1 MAEWIHPGIVIMLG
15 AFLTPFLIDRKIKQI
30 YIILLPTA
38 GLIILLLTSMGTFG
52 AIPAYPGALH
62 KWRISFLQYTL
73 ELGRIDKMSMIFAY
87 VYVVIGIAMLI
98 FALREKNDWEHVSA
112 LIHIGSSVSAIFAR
126 DLFTYIFF
134 VEIATWSAVFLIWF
148 RGTKT
153 SKASGFRYFFW
164 HVLAG
169 GFLLA
174 GSIIHV
180 QTTGSID
187 LDLMPWGWNW
197 SYIAYYFMMIGFLI
211 DAGAF
216 PVHSWLPD
224 AYSTGGVTSVLYVT
238 AFSTKTGIY
247 GLIRCFPGVELL
259 IWLGVITAVVALFLA
274 VLENDARK
282 LCGYHI
288 ISQDGYMICGV
299 GIGTYL
305 GILGSVSHIIC
316 HIIYS
321 CLLLMGASTVL
332 SVTGTCKFTNTGGL
346 YKYMRISFWLYLI
359 GGFSISGMPLFNG
372 FVSKS
377 MTIEAAELIHLPI
390 VYLLL
395 EGATVGTFL
404 HTAIKL
410 PYNLWFQGRKD
421 PPADIKVKLKQ
432 KPENTPIN
440 MLIGMS
446 IPAFLCIFMGVY
458 PYYPF
463 YEMLP
468 YPVEFVPYTI
478 TRVFSIAQMFVFTF
492 LAAWFLRT
500 LIRGTP
506 TLTLDSDW
514 LGRVPGNALISFCR
528 EPLLE
533 YGSYLDKKMLKVADV
548 VISFVR
554 SPIIA
559 LRMTPSAIGSGVTI
573 ILIIFTL
580 LAAFFMSGN

>member
-1 MAEWIHPGIVIMLG
+1 
-15 AFLTPFLIDRKIKQI
+15 
-30 YIILLPTA
+30 
-38 GLIILLLTSMGTFG
+38 
-52 AIPAYPGALH
+52 
-62 KWRISFLQYTL
+62 
-73 ELGRIDKMSMIFAY
+73 
-87 VYVVIGIAMLI
+87 
-98 FALREKNDWEHVSA
+98 
-112 LIHIGSSVSAIFAR
+112 
-126 DLFTYIFF
+126 
-134 VEIATWSAVFLIWF
+134 
-148 RGTKT
+148 
-153 SKASGFRYFFW
+153 
-164 HVLAG
+164 
-169 GFLLA
+169 
-174 GSIIHV
+174 
-180 QTTGSID
+180 
-187 LDLMPWGWNW
+187 
-197 SYIAYYFMMIGFLI
+197 
-211 DAGAF
+211 
-216 PVHSWLPD
+216 
-224 AYSTGGVTSVLYVT
+224 
-238 AFSTKTGIY
+238 
-247 GLIRCFPGVELL
+247 
-259 IWLGVITAVVALFLA
+259 
-274 VLENDARK
+274 
-282 LCGYHI
+282 
-288 ISQDGYMICGV
+288 MICGV

-410 PYNLWFQGRKD
+410 PYNLWFQGRKE
-421 PPADIKVKLKQ
+421 PPADIKVKLEE

-446 IPAFLCIFMGVY
+446 IPAFLCVFMGVY

-506 TLTLDSDW
+506 TFTLDSDW
-514 LGRVPGNALISFCR
+514 LGRVPGNALISFCK
-528 EPLLE
+528 EPLLAF
-533 YGSYLDKKMLKVADV
+533 GAYLDKSMIRVAEI

-559 LRMTPSAIGSGVTI
+559 MRMTPAGIGSGVTI

-580 LAAFFMSGN
+580 LAAFFMNGN

>member
-1 MAEWIHPGIVIMLG
+1 MVEWIHPGIVIILG
-15 AFLTPFLIDRKIKQI
+15 AFLPPFLISRKVKQV
-30 YIILLPTA
+30 YLVLLPSA
-38 GLIILLLTSMGTFG
+38 GLIILILTSMGFFG
-52 AIPAYPGALH
+52 SIPAYPGALH
-62 KWRISFLQYTL
+62 KWRIPFLHYTL
-73 ELGRIDKMSMIFAY
+73 ELGRIDKMSMVFAY

-98 FALREKNDWEHVSA
+98 FALREKNDWEHVAA
-112 LIHIGSSVSAIFAR
+112 LIHIGSSVSAIFSR

-164 HVLAG
+164 HVVAG

-180 QTTGSID
+180 QATGSID
-187 LDLMPWGWNW
+187 LDFMPWGWGW
-197 SYIAYYFMMIGFLI
+197 PYIAYYFMMIGFLI
-211 DAGAF
+211 DAGSF

-259 IWLGVITAVVALFLA
+259 MWLGVITAVFALFLA
-274 VLENDARK
+274 VLENDARR

-332 SVTGTCKFTNTGGL
+332 SVAGTCKFTNTGGL

-359 GGFSISGMPLFNG
+359 GGFSISGVPLFNG
-372 FVSKS
+372 FISKS
-377 MTIEAAELIHLPI
+377 MTIEAAELIHQPI

-404 HTAIKL
+404 HTAVKL
-410 PYNLWFQGRKD
+410 PWNMWFQGREE
-421 PPADIKVKLKQ
+421 PSADIKVKLKERR
-432 KPENTPIN
+432 ENTPIN

-446 IPAFLCIFMGVY
+446 IPAFLCIYMGVY
-458 PYYPF
+458 PYPF

-468 YPVEFVPYTI
+468 YPVEFVPYTT
-478 TRVFSIAQMFVFTF
+478 TRVFSITQMFVFTF

-500 LIRGTP
+500 LVRGTP
-506 TLTLDSDW
+506 TYTLDSDW

-528 EPLLE
+528 EPLLSF
-533 YGSYLDKKMLKVADV
+533 GSFLDKSMLSVADFA
-548 VISFVR
+548 ISYVR
-554 SPIIA
+554 NPIFEM
-559 LRMTPSAIGSGVTI
+559 RMTPRGIGTGVTI
-573 ILIIFTL
+573 ILVLFTL
-580 LAAFFMSGN
+580 LTAFLMIGT

>member
-1 MAEWIHPGIVIMLG
+1 MIEWVHPGIVIMLG
-15 AFLTPFLIDRKIKQI
+15 SFVLPFLSSRKVKQV
-30 YIILLPTA
+30 YLVVLPSVGLLILV
-38 GLIILLLTSMGTFG
+38 LTSFGTFG
-52 AIPAYPGALH
+52 SIPEYPGALH
-62 KWRISFLQYTL
+62 KWRIPFLHYTL
-73 ELGRIDKMSMIFAY
+73 ELGRIDKMSMVFAY
-87 VYVVIGIAMLI
+87 VYVVVGIAMLI

-164 HVLAG
+164 HVVAG

-174 GSIIHV
+174 GSIIHM

-187 LDLMPWGWNW
+187 LDFMPWGWGW
-197 SYIAYYFMMIGFLI
+197 PYIAYYLMMIGFLI

-216 PVHSWLPD
+216 PVHAWLPD

-259 IWLGVITAVVALFLA
+259 MWLGVITAVVALFLA
-274 VLENDARK
+274 VLENDARR

-305 GILGSVSHIIC
+305 GILGSVSHIVC

-346 YKYMRISFWLYLI
+346 YKYMRVSFWLYLI
-359 GGFSISGMPLFNG
+359 GGFSISGVPLFNG

-377 MTIEAAELIHLPI
+377 MTIEAAELIHQPI
-390 VYLLL
+390 AYILL

-410 PYNLWFQGRKD
+410 PYNLWFQGRKE
-421 PPADIKVKLKQ
+421 PPADIRVKLKD
-432 KPENTPIN
+432 KRENTPTN

-446 IPAFLCIFMGVY
+446 IPAFLCVFIGVY

-468 YPVEFVPYTI
+468 YPVDFVPYTT
-478 TRVFSIAQMFVFTF
+478 TRVFSIVQMFVFTF
-492 LAAWFLRT
+492 LAAWLLRT

-506 TLTLDSDW
+506 TITLDSDW
-514 LGRVPGNALISFCR
+514 LGRVPGNALVSFCR
-528 EPLLE
+528 EPLMAFGAILE
-533 YGSYLDKKMLKVADV
+533 KSVSSAARSV
-548 VISFVR
+548 VTAVR
-554 SPIIA
+554 NPKLA
-559 LRMTPSAIGSGVTI
+559 LRMTPKSIGSGVMI
-573 ILIIFTL
+573 VLVLLTL
-580 LAAFFMSGN
+580 LAAVFINGI

>member
-1 MAEWIHPGIVIMLG
+1 MAVWIHPGIVIMLG
-15 AFLTPFLIDRKIKQI
+15 AFLLPMLGPRKVKQV
-30 YIILLPTA
+30 YLVLLPTI
-38 GLIILLLTSMGTFG
+38 GLLLLLLTSMGYFG
-52 AIPAYPGALH
+52 AIPVYPGALH
-62 KWRISFLQYTL
+62 KWRLPFLHYTL
-73 ELGRIDKMSMIFAY
+73 ELGRIDKLSMIFAY

-98 FALREKNDWEHVSA
+98 FAIREKNDWEHVCA

-126 DLFTYIFF
+126 DLFSYIFF

-148 RGTKT
+148 RGTRT

-164 HVLAG
+164 HVVAG

-180 QTTGSID
+180 QTTGSLD
-187 LDLMPWGWNW
+187 LDLMPWGWGW
-197 SYIAYYFMMIGFLI
+197 AYTAYYFMMIGFLI
-211 DAGAF
+211 DAGSF
-216 PVHSWLPD
+216 PVHAWLPD

-247 GLIRCFPGVELL
+247 GLVRCFPGVELL
-259 IWLGVITAVVALFLA
+259 MWIGVITAVFALFLA
-274 VLENDARK
+274 VLENDARR

-305 GILGSVSHIIC
+305 GILGCVSHIIC

-377 MTIEAAELIHLPI
+377 MTIEAAELIHQPL

-410 PYNLWFQGRKD
+410 PWNLWFQGRD
-421 PPADIKVKLKQ
+421 EPPADIKVKLKAGRD
-432 KPENTPIN
+432 NTPVN
-440 MLIGMS
+440 MLIAMC
-446 IPAFLCIFMGVY
+446 IPAFLCVFMGVY

-463 YEMLP
+463 YALLP
-468 YPVEFVPYTI
+468 YPVEFVPYTT
-478 TRVFSIAQMFVFTF
+478 TRVFSITQMFVFTF
-492 LAAWFLRT
+492 LAAWYLRT

-506 TLTLDSDW
+506 TYTLDSDW
-514 LGRVPGNALISFCR
+514 LGRIPGQALIWFCR
-528 EPLLE
+528 EPLLAF
-533 YGSYLDKKMLKVADV
+533 GNRLDQYISAAAGQ
-548 VISFVR
+548 VIAAIR
-554 SPIIA
+554 NPA
-559 LRMTPSAIGSGVTI
+559 LAIKLTPPAIGAGVTI
-573 ILIIFTL
+573 VLILFSL
-580 LAAFFMSGN
+580 LTAIWIRGA

>member
-1 MAEWIHPGIVIMLG
+1 MTHWIHPGIVIMLG
-15 AFLTPFLIDRKIKQI
+15 AFLVPFLVHRKVKQA
-30 YIILLPTA
+30 YLVLLPSA
-38 GLIILLLTSMGTFG
+38 GLLILVLTSMGAFG

-62 KWRISFLQYTL
+62 KWQIPFMQYTL
-73 ELGRIDKMSMIFAY
+73 ELGRIDYMSMIFAY

-98 FALREKNDWEHVSA
+98 FAIREKNDWEHVCA

-126 DLFTYIFF
+126 DLFSYIFF

-148 RGTKT
+148 RRTKT
-153 SKASGFRYFFW
+153 SRASGFRYFLW
-164 HVLAG
+164 HVVAG

-174 GSIIHV
+174 GSIMHV
-180 QTTGSID
+180 QATGSID
-187 LDLMPWGWNW
+187 LDQMPWGAGWP
-197 SYIAYYFMMIGFLI
+197 YLAYYFMMIGFLI

-216 PVHSWLPD
+216 PVHAWLPD

-259 IWLGVITAVVALFLA
+259 MWLGVITAVVALFLA
-274 VLENDARK
+274 VLENDARR

-359 GGFSISGMPLFNG
+359 GGFSISGVPLFNG

-377 MTIEAAELIHLPI
+377 MTIEAAELIHQPL

-410 PYNLWFQGRKD
+410 PWNLWFQGRD
-421 PPADIKVKLKQ
+421 EPPADIRVKLKAGRD
-432 KPENTPIN
+432 NTPRN

-446 IPAFLCIFMGVY
+446 IPAFLCVYMGVY

-463 YEMLP
+463 YAMLP
-468 YPVEFVPYTI
+468 YPVDFVPYTT
-478 TRVFSIAQMFVFTF
+478 TRVFSISQMFVFTF
-492 LAAWFLRT
+492 LAAWWLRT

-506 TLTLDSDW
+506 TLTVDTDW
-514 LGRVPGNALISFCR
+514 LARVPGNALIWFCR
-528 EPLLE
+528 GPFLAF
-533 YGSYLDKKMLKVADV
+533 GTILDKHMARMTAV
-548 VISFVR
+548 VISVAR
-554 SPIIA
+554 SPAIA
-559 LRMTPSAIGSGVTI
+559 LKMTPGAIGAGVT
-573 ILIIFTL
+573 LVLVLFTL
-580 LAAFFMSGN
+580 LTMLLMSWT

>member
-1 MAEWIHPGIVIMLG
+1 MAEWIHPGILILLG
-15 AFLTPFLIDRKIKQI
+15 AFLTPFLMGRKVKQA
-30 YIILLPTA
+30 YILLLPTA
-38 GLIILLLTSMGTFG
+38 GLIILILTSMGTFG
-52 AIPAYPGALH
+52 SIPAYPAALH
-62 KWRISFLQYTL
+62 KWRIPFLQYTL

-98 FALREKNDWEHVSA
+98 FALREKNDWEHVAA
-112 LIHIGSSVSAIFAR
+112 LVHIGSSVSAIFAR
-126 DLFTYIFF
+126 DLFSYIFF

-153 SKASGFRYFFW
+153 AKASGFRYFFW
-164 HVLAG
+164 HVVAG

-180 QTTGSID
+180 QTTGSTD
-187 LDLMPWGWNW
+187 LGLMPWGFDW
-197 SYIAYYFMMIGFLI
+197 SYIAYYFMMLGFLI
-211 DAGAF
+211 DAGCF

-224 AYSTGGVTSVLYVT
+224 SYSTGGVTSVLYVT

-259 IWLGVITAVVALFLA
+259 MWMGVITAVVALFLA
-274 VLENDARK
+274 VLENDARR

-359 GGFSISGMPLFNG
+359 GGFSISGVPLFNG

-377 MTIEAAELIHLPI
+377 MTIEAAELIHQPLA
-390 VYLLL
+390 YLLL

-410 PYNLWFQGRKD
+410 PYNLWFQGRKE
-421 PPADIKVKLKQ
+421 PPADIKVKLKD
-432 KPENTPIN
+432 KLENTPIN

-446 IPAFLCIFMGVY
+446 IPAILCVFMGVY

-478 TRVFSIAQMFVFTF
+478 SRVFSIAQMFVFTF
-492 LAAWFLRT
+492 LAAWLLRT

-506 TLTLDSDW
+506 TYTLDSDW
-514 LGRVPGNALISFCR
+514 LGRVPGNALIAFCR
-528 EPLLE
+528 EPLVAF
-533 YGSYLDKKMLKVADV
+533 GSSLDKSLSGFANF
-548 VISFVR
+548 VITAVR
-554 SPIIA
+554 KPILA
-559 LRMTPSAIGSGVTI
+559 TRMTPPRIGPAVAI
-573 ILIIFTL
+573 ILFLFTL
-580 LAAFFMSGN
+580 LAAFFLNRI

>member
-1 MAEWIHPGIVIMLG
+1 MGEWIHPGVLIMLG
-15 AFLTPFLIDRKIKQI
+15 AFLVPFLGNRKVKQV
-30 YIILLPTA
+30 YLILLPSA
-38 GLIILLLTSMGTFG
+38 GLVILPLTSMGFFG
-52 AIPAYPGALH
+52 AIPAFPGALH
-62 KWRISFLQYTL
+62 KWRIPFLDYTL

-153 SKASGFRYFFW
+153 SKASGFRYFLW
-164 HVLAG
+164 HVVAG

-174 GSIIHV
+174 GSIMHV
-180 QTTGSID
+180 QTTGSIY
-187 LDLMPWGWNW
+187 LDLMPWGWGW
-197 SYIAYYFMMIGFLI
+197 PYLAYYFMMIGFLI
-211 DAGAF
+211 DAGSF

-247 GLIRCFPGVELL
+247 GLVRCFPGVELL
-259 IWLGVITAVVALFLA
+259 MWLGVVTAVVALFLA
-274 VLENDARK
+274 VLENDARR

-305 GILGSVSHIIC
+305 GILGCVSHIIC

-359 GGFSISGMPLFNG
+359 GGFSISGVPYFNG

-410 PYNLWFQGRKD
+410 PYNLWFQGRD
-421 PPADIKVKLKQ
+421 EPPADIRVKLKD

-440 MLIGMS
+440 MLIGMT
-446 IPAFLCIFMGVY
+446 IPAFLCVYMGVY
-458 PYYPF
+458 PYFPF

-468 YPVEFVPYTI
+468 YPVDFVPYTI
-478 TRVFSIAQMFVFTF
+478 TRVFSISQMFVFTF
-492 LAAWFLRT
+492 LAAWYLRT

-506 TLTLDSDW
+506 TYTLDSDW
-514 LGRVPGNALISFCR
+514 LGRVPGYALVSFCR
-528 EPLLE
+528 GPLMAF
-533 YGSYLDKKMLKVADV
+533 GAFLDRSMLKVADV
-548 VISFVR
+548 AITAVR
-554 SPIIA
+554 NPGIA
-559 LRMTPSAIGSGVTI
+559 LKMTPSGIGAGVTI
-573 ILIIFTL
+573 IVVIFSL
-580 LAAFFMSGN
+580 LAAILMKGI